1 MAMTMRYQ
9 ARRLVN
15 FLVGLIPRPCLR
27 VFLRSFETRADLA
40 ERAGYHVY
48 PRLFYSPLPLLEE
61 IDWEQLRNRR
71 ELRGI
76 DLNPEPPLRLLN
88 NLRQF
93 TPELETIPARQTGE
107 TFFWFD
113 NGGFGG
119 FDAAALYAMLRYLKP
134 KRYVELGCG
143 FSSFISSRALKRNQQ
158 EGHDC
163 DAIYADPEPRL
174 DMQQILAHGR
184 LMQKRVQDVP
194 MEIFQALE
202 SGDVLFI
209 DTSHVLK
216 VQSDVTRELVQ
227 ILPALKPGV
236 WIHVHDIFTP
246 YDYPEEWITKPIRL
260 SCNEQ
265 YALECLLSGGD
276 RYRVELPLFMLWKE
290 NPEALQA
297 FFPRGQ
303 QRPHSFWITK
313 QHL

>member
-1 MAMTMRYQ
+1 MTMRYQ

-184 LMQKRVQDVP
+184 LMRKHVQDVADGD
-194 MEIFQALE
+194 IYALE
-202 SGDVLFI
+202 SGDVLFL
-209 DTSHVLK
+209 DS
-216 VQSDVTRELVQ
+216 
-227 ILPALKPGV
+227 AA
-236 WIHVHDIFTP
+236 
-246 YDYPEEWITKPIRL
+246 
-260 SCNEQ
+260 C
-265 YALECLLSGGD
+265 
-276 RYRVELPLFMLWKE
+276 
-290 NPEALQA
+290 
-297 FFPRGQ
+297 
-303 QRPHSFWITK
+303 
-313 QHL
+313 